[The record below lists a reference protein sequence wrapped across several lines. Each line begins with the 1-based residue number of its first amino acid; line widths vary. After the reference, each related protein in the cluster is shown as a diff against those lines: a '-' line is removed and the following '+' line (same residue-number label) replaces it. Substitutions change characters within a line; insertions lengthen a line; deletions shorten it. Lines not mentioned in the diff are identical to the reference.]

1 MENRLDRGDYI
12 ELHIL
17 GAIVLDFFVYKYLFK
32 YIPSLT
38 YRQSFWAFLLIQIAV
53 MGIGIFITLEN
64 ERNFKNMLG
73 NFILSWG
80 VFVCIAYRD
89 FYSRRINVVL
99 SCFVV
104 YTLIV
109 TVYMVFMHRKLV
121 RELNEFEWPLVP
133 GWVVDEWRKNLTIAS
148 LLLIVSFGGNRVFHG
163 TIMNASA
170 KAVSTYT
177 DADGLNANIN
187 AISNMEP
194 VKWQKLDIRERL
206 NVCQKLA
213 NCEGRYLGVGHELNI
228 GVADLNQ
235 KTVTSYTEGNYQ
247 IIIDVDYLS
256 APDGYRVLKGIL
268 HACYHAYQIE
278 QIKVYQKLDKT
289 SKDLLLFYDIGVY
302 EEELGKYKDGDEFTG
317 DKSTQIERDA
327 EEYAQKNLE
336 IYFREIRD
344 YLNMDGNA
352 V

>member
-1 MENRLDRGDYI
+1 
-12 ELHIL
+12 
-17 GAIVLDFFVYKYLFK
+17 
-32 YIPSLT
+32 
-38 YRQSFWAFLLIQIAV
+38 
-53 MGIGIFITLEN
+53 
-64 ERNFKNMLG
+64 
-73 NFILSWG
+73 
-80 VFVCIAYRD
+80 
-89 FYSRRINVVL
+89 
-99 SCFVV
+99 
-104 YTLIV
+104 
-109 TVYMVFMHRKLV
+109 MHRKLV

-133 GWVVDEWRKNLTIAS
+133 GYVVDEWRKNLTIAS
-148 LLLIVSFGGNRVFHG
+148 LLLIVSFGWNRVFHG

-177 DADGLNANIN
+177 AADGLNANIN
-187 AISNMEP
+187 TISNMEP
-194 VKWQKLDIRERL
+194 FKWQKLDIRERL

-327 EEYAQKNLE
+327 EEYAQENLA